1 MNLPPG
7 SPVETVRATMMAEFL
22 CGVTG
27 TTADLDKAMAIFERL
42 VETFMRRC
50 EKVGVTVHFPQGT
63 FRPMNREEAVA
74 FVPRK
79 FHWAPEGERVC
90 NTEFVSRKQ
99 LTDERNK
106 VTCKLCLRWMEK
118 NDERVEAGGGE
129 AKGRE
134 ERPRA

>member
-1 MNLPPG
+1 MKLPPG
-7 SPVETVRATMMAEFL
+7 APVETVRATMMAEFL

-79 FHWAPEGERVC
+79 FHWAPDGGRVC

-99 LTDERNK
+99 LTDDPKK

-118 NDERVEAGGGE
+118 NDVRVEAGSGE
-129 AKGRE
+129 AQGRE
-134 ERPRA
+134 EHSRA